1 MPNANAKGDQDAHTD
16 GDEYSDGDEY
26 TDANSHFYA
35 DAIENAHTDCH
46 TFPGDGLYAWLLE
59 DPHVALAEDAV

>member
-16 GDEYSDGDEY
+16 GDEYTDSDENA
-26 TDANSHFYA
+26 DANSHSYA
-35 DAIENAHTDCH
+35 DWH

-59 DPHVALAEDAV
+59 DPDVALAEDAV